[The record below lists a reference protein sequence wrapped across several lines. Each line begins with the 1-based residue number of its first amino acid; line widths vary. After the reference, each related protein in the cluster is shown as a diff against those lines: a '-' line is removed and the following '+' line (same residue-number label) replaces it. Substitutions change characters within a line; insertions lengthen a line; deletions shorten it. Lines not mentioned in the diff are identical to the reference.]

1 MQSKRSK
8 RVVAIHDLS
17 GYGRISLTVA
27 IPVLNTMGFN
37 VCPLPTAILSS
48 GTQFSKFTFLDL
60 TEEMKKIIAAWK
72 ELHLEF
78 DAFYTGYLGSPEQI
92 DIVKD
97 FIADFKQEDN
107 LVVVDPVLGDDGKLY
122 TGFDRQ
128 IVVKMRELIEVAD
141 VITPNLT
148 ELSFLLERPYQNE
161 YQDDE
166 LKKIMLDL
174 SAQGPQIVVIT
185 SVPVLGDPNRTSV
198 YAYNRSGGHFWKT
211 TCPYLPAH
219 YPGMGDTFAS
229 VITGALMQG
238 DSLPLALDRA
248 TQFCYQ
254 GIRATFGH
262 DYEKREGVLL
272 EKVLGN
278 LNMPIQVTS
287 YEMI

>member
-1 MQSKRSK
+1 VYSKRSK

-17 GYGRISLTVA
+17 GYSRISLTVA
-27 IPVLNTMGFN
+27 IPILNTMGFN

-72 ELHLEF
+72 ELNLEF
-78 DAFYTGYLGSPEQI
+78 DAFYSGYLGSPEQI
-92 DIVKD
+92 DIVKG
-97 FIADFKQEDN
+97 FIADFKKENN
-107 LVVVDPVLGDDGKLY
+107 LVVVDPVLGDNGKLY
-122 TGFDRQ
+122 TGFNNR
-128 IVVKMRELIEVAD
+128 IVIKMRELIQVAD

-148 ELSFLLERPYQNE
+148 ELSYLLDRPYQEE
-161 YQDDE
+161 YDDAE
-166 LKKIMLDL
+166 LKKIMLDI
-174 SAQGPQIVVIT
+174 SEKGPQIVIIT
-185 SVPVLGDPNRTSV
+185 NVPVQGDPHHTSV
-198 YAYNRSGGHFWKT
+198 YAYNRSGGRFWKT
-211 TCPYLPAH
+211 TCSYLPAH

-262 DYEKREGVLL
+262 DYEKREGILL
-272 EKVLGN
+272 EKVLCN
-278 LNMPIQVTS
+278 LNAPIQVTS